1 MKKSKFKVGKFEGLL
16 SRVSDPYE
24 RTVLR
29 GECLQDALSRM
40 GPGERASL
48 EKQAKLVSVQIPGL
62 GRLGA
67 LALLAAI
74 GRVQL
79 ELPI

>member
-16 SRVSDPYE
+16 SRVSDPYK

-40 GPGERASL
+40 GPGEQASL
-48 EKQAKLVSVQIPGL
+48 EKQAKLISTQISGL

-67 LALLAAI
+67 LALLAAV
-74 GRVQL
+74 GRAQF